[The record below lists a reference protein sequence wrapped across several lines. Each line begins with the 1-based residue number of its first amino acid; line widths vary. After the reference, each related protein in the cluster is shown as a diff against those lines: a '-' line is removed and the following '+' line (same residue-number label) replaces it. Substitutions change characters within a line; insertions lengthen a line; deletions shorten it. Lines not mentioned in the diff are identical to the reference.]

1 MNINLIPALP
11 EIFLSG
17 MILLILLVDAFKEH
31 DKSLIT
37 ALTGLSI
44 LVTMVLQYI
53 FHYKTTQL
61 SFNYMFRLDAVAYGM
76 KMVTY
81 TISIILIFY
90 LKSYVTDKKLPKGE
104 FYVVFLFALL
114 GMMVMMSANNLLVL
128 YVGLELFSLA
138 LYTLVALNR
147 DSAKSTEA
155 AIKFFILGAL
165 ASGLL
170 LFGISFIYGA
180 TYGQLRLD
188 YIFGAINGN
197 AGGYNYA
204 LLIFGLVFIV
214 AGLAFKLGL
223 VPFHMWIPDVY
234 EGAPIGVT
242 MIIGT
247 VTKIAAVV
255 FVVRF
260 LINALVGLS
269 HQWSLMLAV
278 LGVLSLFIGNIVA
291 IPQTNIKR
299 MLGYSTISHMGF
311 IAFGLMTIS
320 VLGVMA
326 TFFYVITYVLSALA
340 CFGVLTVLSRGSYE
354 CETIADLKGLNSSHP
369 VYAGILMLSM
379 FSMAGIPPLVGF
391 YAKFQILQ
399 ALISAGH
406 LKIAVYAVIMS
417 LIGAFYYLR
426 IVKVMYFDDNAGE
439 LRPADTCITTKSILF
454 VNGALLLL
462 IGIMPVGTID
472 FCTRLVT
479 N

>member
-1 MNINLIPALP
+1 MNINLLAALP
-11 EIFLSG
+11 EIFLSM
-17 MILLILLVDAFKEH
+17 MILLILLVDAFSTKN
-31 DKSLIT
+31 KSVIT
-37 ALTGLSI
+37 WLTGISI
-44 LVTMVLQYI
+44 LATMILQYV
-53 FHYKTTQL
+53 FYTKTTQL
-61 SFNYMFRLDAVAYGM
+61 AFNYMFRLDAVSYGM

-81 TISIILIFY
+81 VVSLVLLFY
-90 LKSYVTDKKLPKGE
+90 FKSYINDKKLPKGE
-104 FYVVFLFALL
+104 FYILFLFSLL

-147 DSAKSTEA
+147 DNTKSTEA

-197 AGGYNYA
+197 ASGYNYA
-204 LLIFGLVFIV
+204 LLVFGLVFIV

-234 EGAPIGVT
+234 QGASLAVT
-242 MIIGT
+242 MLIGT

-260 LINALVGLS
+260 LINGLVTLS

-278 LGVLSLFIGNIVA
+278 LGVFSLFIGNIVA
-291 IPQTNIKR
+291 IAQTNIKR

-340 CFGVLTVLSRGSYE
+340 CFGVLTILSRGSYE
-354 CETIADLKGLNSSHP
+354 CENIADLKGLSSSHP

-399 ALISAGH
+399 ALVSIGYVK
-406 LKIAVYAVIMS
+406 LAVYVVIMS
-417 LIGAFYYLR
+417 LIGTFYYLR
-426 IVKVMYFDDNAGE
+426 IVKVMYFDDDAGA
-439 LRPADTCITTKSILF
+439 LKSADVCLTTRSVLF
-454 VNGALLLL
+454 VNGALLILT
-462 IGIMPVGTID
+462 GIMPVGAIN
-472 FCTRLVT
+472 FCINLVT
-479 N
+479 